1 MKTDDIKGFFN
12 RLLALIGKRN
22 GETQTG
28 AAEPGDEEKKADPH
42 LIRSLV
48 AVIVGSLVLRAA
60 AGAMGENIQFYFNA
74 IHDAALDPNHPL
86 RQIVGNEHV
95 YEISYTMGGII
106 IGTFFAAEL
115 IGALI
120 FGAWSDRYGRK
131 LFIIF
136 GPLFGAIAVQITAI
150 TTVVWLLVFTR
161 LLEGLSTASN
171 APATL
176 GYIAESTA
184 DSPKLRT
191 RVVGFYEVAT
201 IGGMALGFSLGGWLW
216 RHFGTAAVVLGIPM
230 TSPAFAINML
240 VYVAS
245 LAILWLG
252 IHEIREKRHVEKP
265 VDSALDTLRHYW
277 KIASSPRVA
286 SFAPAWIAINA
297 VLGIWINLSA
307 RILTDK
313 SGFADQL
320 LVGRFDSLEA
330 GNLRAMYAVFFVLG
344 ILIWS
349 LFFGQVDRTKAMLI
363 GTGGLIASCLVI
375 FLINHQPS
383 MDAPLVF
390 PLAAL
395 LVFTIMVQSGFTPAA
410 LAHLADITESHTADR
425 GAIMGMYS
433 VFLGLGQ
440 FIGASIGGPFV
451 DWLGADGMV
460 LVNALLG
467 LFAGYLVLRLNTFE
481 PHLVK
486 QVEEITG

>member
-1 MKTDDIKGFFN
+1 MKVEQK
-12 RLLALIGKRN
+12 
-22 GETQTG
+22 
-28 AAEPGDEEKKADPH
+28 PSPH
-42 LIRSLV
+42 LIRSLI

-74 IHDAALDPNHPL
+74 IHEAALNPNHPL
-86 RQIVGNEHV
+86 RAIVGNANV
-95 YEISYTMGGII
+95 YEISYTLGGII

-115 IGALI
+115 LGALV

-150 TTVVWLLVFTR
+150 TTVVWLLIFTR

-176 GYIAESTA
+176 GYIAETTA
-184 DSPKLRT
+184 GSPKLRT
-191 RVVGFYEVAT
+191 RVVGLYEVAT

-216 RHFGTAAVVLGIPM
+216 RHFGTAAVILGIPL
-230 TSPAFAINML
+230 TSPAFAVNML
-240 VYVAS
+240 IYLAS
-245 LAILWLG
+245 LLILWLG
-252 IHEIREKRHVEKP
+252 IHEVREQSHKNVP
-265 VDSALDTLRHYW
+265 VVSAGETLRHYW
-277 KIASSPRVA
+277 KIVSSPRVA

-313 SGFADQL
+313 SGFAGQL

-344 ILIWS
+344 IVIWS
-349 LFFGQVDRTKAMLI
+349 VFFSNVPRTKAMLI
-363 GTGGLIASCLVI
+363 GTAGLIASCLLI

-383 MDAPLVF
+383 LDAPLVF

-395 LVFTIMVQSGFTPAA
+395 LVLTIMVQSGFTPAA
-410 LAHLADITESHTADR
+410 LAYLADITEAHAEDR
-425 GAIMGMYS
+425 GAIMGLYS

-460 LVNALLG
+460 LINALLG
-467 LFAGYLVLRLNTFE
+467 LFAGYLVLSLGAYERRSM
-481 PHLVK
+481 K
-486 QVEEITG
+486 KVEEPLG